1 MKNKVKLLIKKH
13 WSNLLFI
20 IVISLL
26 VFHPDA
32 KTWVLRQLFSVGLF
46 KADISEPKEVAG
58 TYSLSFTNI
67 KGELVTTSDLKGK
80 VVFINFWATWCPPCR
95 AEMPSINELYK
106 KLKTDERFVFLM
118 VDADGDLSSSTAYMK
133 KHNFDLDVYASA
145 GTISPELYSGTLPTT
160 IVLGKNGRLVSRH
173 EGISNYNSKKFEEQL
188 LTLAAK

>member
-145 GTISPELYSGTLPTT
+145 GTISPELYSGKLPTT